1 MTTLAIAAALGEMP
15 PVDLAELIECAA
27 LQTRVDRKYVVPLTA
42 LPALLSQLPAGT
54 RVLDID
60 AERTFRYESVYF
72 DTPWLASYH
81 CAAYRRRR
89 RFKVRTRTYVDSG
102 DCWLEVKINGA
113 RDSITK
119 HRLPYRP
126 QDRGTVGPGRE
137 FVDEVLC
144 REAIPADGDFA
155 PTLVTSYRRST
166 LLLPATTSRSSSRVT
181 IDTELRWQC
190 GSANLTL
197 PQIAVVE
204 TKSSA
209 AAAAA
214 DRLLWRGGIR
224 PMRISKYATGL
235 AALRPDL
242 PDGPWR
248 RTLRRHFCGIPA
260 PSGRPSGPATQVVPS
275 IVRHT
280 EQEASCV

>member
-1 MTTLAIAAALGEMP
+1 MTTLAIAAALGEMAP
-15 PVDLAELIECAA
+15 IDLAELIECAA

-42 LPALLSQLPAGT
+42 LPSLLSQLPVGT

-60 AERTFRYESVYF
+60 AERSFRYESVYF

-89 RFKVRTRTYVDSG
+89 RFKVRTRTYLDSD

-119 HRLPYRP
+119 HRLPYRS
-126 QDRGTVGPGRE
+126 QDRSTVAPGRE
-137 FVDEVLC
+137 FVDEVLS

-166 LLLPATTSRSSSRVT
+166 LLLPATTNRSFSRVT

-190 GSANLTL
+190 GSASLTL
-197 PQIAVVE
+197 PQLAVVE

-248 RTLRRHFCGIPA
+248 RTLRRHFCGISA
-260 PSGRPSGPATQVVPS
+260 SSGRPSGPATHLTPSVVHH
-275 IVRHT
+275 I

>member
-1 MTTLAIAAALGEMP
+1 MTALAIAAALGEMAP
-15 PVDLAELIECAA
+15 IDLAELIERAA

-42 LPALLSQLPAGT
+42 LPSLLSQLPAGT

-60 AERTFRYESVYF
+60 ADRSFRYESIYF

-89 RFKVRTRTYVDSG
+89 RFKVRTRTYLDSG

-119 HRLPYRP
+119 HRLRYLS
-126 QDRGTVGPGRE
+126 QDRSTVGPGRE
-137 FVDEVLC
+137 FVDEVLS

-166 LLLPATTSRSSSRVT
+166 LLLPATTSQRFSRVT
-181 IDTELRWQC
+181 IDTELRWRC
-190 GSANLTL
+190 GSASLTL
-197 PQIAVVE
+197 PQVAVVE

-260 PSGRPSGPATQVVPS
+260 PSDRPSGPATHLTPTV
-275 IVRHT
+275 VRHI

>member
-15 PVDLAELIECAA
+15 PVELAELIECAA

-42 LPALLSQLPAGT
+42 LPSLLSQLPAGT

-60 AERTFRYESVYF
+60 AERSFRYESIYF

-89 RFKVRTRTYVDSG
+89 RFKVRTRTYLDSG

-126 QDRGTVGPGRE
+126 QDRSTVGPGRE

-144 REAIPADGDFA
+144 REAIPADGEFA

-166 LLLPATTSRSSSRVT
+166 LLLPATASLRSSRVT

-190 GSANLTL
+190 GSASLTL
-197 PQIAVVE
+197 PPTGCCGAAASDRCASPSTRPAWPRCGRTCRTARGDAPCVG
-204 TKSSA
+204 TSA
-209 AAAAA
+209 ASLC
-214 DRLLWRGGIR
+214 R
-224 PMRISKYATGL
+224 RIGRRA
-235 AALRPDL
+235 R
-242 PDGPWR
+242 R
-248 RTLRRHFCGIPA
+248 RT
-260 PSGRPSGPATQVVPS
+260 
-275 IVRHT
+275 
-280 EQEASCV
+280 